1 MDEQSQPAQGTL
13 YLMFGLSNYSHFN
26 KGNTQRTAW
35 VFTRHTHTHTHCYAH
50 KRYCSQGSA
59 GVLVLKKVCVQLAAP
74 TVLMWLVGSADCT
87 RHIHTSRMGG
97 GEMGRVLI
105 FY

>member
-1 MDEQSQPAQGTL
+1 MNKVNLLKAHCTLCLGSQITHI
-13 YLMFGLSNYSHFN
+13 S
-26 KGNTQRTAW
+26 
-35 VFTRHTHTHTHCYAH
+35 TRATHSALRGCLRDTHTHTHCYAH

-97 GEMGRVLI
+97 GGEWEG
-105 FY
+105 Y